1 MAKKKLNPIATALT
15 IAALGVTG
23 WAVWNYVIKPRRD
36 KKRVASMGV
45 DSIINNEV
53 LDAQFELVD
62 DQQTA

>member
-23 WAVWNYVIKPRRD
+23 WAVWTYVIKPRRD
-36 KKRVASMGV
+36 KKRVESMGV
-45 DSIINNEV
+45 DSINNEV

>member
-15 IAALGVTG
+15 IAALGAT
-23 WAVWNYVIKPRRD
+23 VWGIWTYVIKPRRD
-36 KKRVASMGV
+36 KKRVESMGV
-45 DSIINNEV
+45 DSINNEV

>member
-23 WAVWNYVIKPRRD
+23 WAVWTYVIKPRRE
-36 KKRVASMGV
+36 KKRVQSMGV
-45 DSIINNEV
+45 DSINNEV

>member
-23 WAVWNYVIKPRRD
+23 WAVWTYVIKPRRD
-36 KKRVASMGV
+36 KKRVQSMGV
-45 DSIINNEV
+45 DSINNEV

>member
-36 KKRVASMGV
+36 KKRVESMGV
-45 DSIINNEV
+45 DSINNEV